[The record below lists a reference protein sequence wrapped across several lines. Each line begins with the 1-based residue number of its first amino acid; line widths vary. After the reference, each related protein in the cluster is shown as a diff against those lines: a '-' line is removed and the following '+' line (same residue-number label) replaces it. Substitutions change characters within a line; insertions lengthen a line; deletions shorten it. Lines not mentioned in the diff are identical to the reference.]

1 MIEKYSR
8 KSGQKIE
15 RIGQIEDET
24 RKRILSLLR
33 DCRNFLSEVK
43 ALLKKA
49 KFIYFVKE
57 TEIKYL
63 FYLIEDSENNL
74 NSTMEELSSN
84 FFKERSLLFIIRVRV
99 NILEL
104 ERIAVEIIEESD
116 TKCKFLNLLDNIIK
130 NLEEIV
136 RLLDKNRHV

>member
-1 MIEKYSR
+1 MVEKYSQ
-8 KSGQKIE
+8 KSWKKIE
-15 RIGQIEDET
+15 GMVRIEDET

-33 DCRNFLSEVK
+33 DCKNFLSEVK
-43 ALLKKA
+43 TLLKKA

-57 TEIKYL
+57 TKIKYL

-84 FFKERSLLFIIRVRV
+84 FFKGQPLLFIIRVKV
-99 NILEL
+99 NISEV

-116 TKCKFLNLLDNIIK
+116 TKCKFLNLLNSIIK

-136 RLLDKNRHV
+136 RLLDKN